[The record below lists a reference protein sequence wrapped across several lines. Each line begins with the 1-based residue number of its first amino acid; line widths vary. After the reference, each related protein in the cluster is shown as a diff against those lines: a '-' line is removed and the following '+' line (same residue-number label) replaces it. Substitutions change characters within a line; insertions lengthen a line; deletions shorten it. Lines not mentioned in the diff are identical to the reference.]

1 MASKGKW
8 LLALLS
14 VLFLQNMKA
23 QHTERQT
30 VRDTVQ
36 TKVSVAFG
44 MEDSRVR
51 PDHAANR
58 SQLSRL
64 DTLIHWFLTDS
75 LVTLRSIDIH
85 GYGSPDGPV
94 RYNERLASRR
104 ADSVKTFVSNIFA
117 NQQGLWPAQKVN
129 TTFTAED
136 WQGLE
141 TYVEQASLTE
151 LPHRE
156 QLLQLMRSSR
166 HPDMKER
173 LLRRFYPKDYR
184 YLVRQVMP
192 ALRRTDVTFDYFT
205 TRYVVPMTPLVV
217 ARPVVMDTTAV
228 DAVDSDSTYFVEEE
242 PLTVKDASRVGFL
255 MGVKTNLLYDAALI
269 PNLGVELYL
278 GRQWTVT
285 LDGFWTWIS
294 SDKRHRYWQGY
305 GGYVG
310 IRRYL
315 SKRSTL
321 NSQPSTLTGHHLG
334 VYGLGMTYDV
344 EWGGRGYQAARFGF
358 GGGIEYGYSAKLCR
372 RLNLDFSIG
381 LGFQDG
387 EYKEYLPMD
396 DHYVWQS
403 THKRHWWGPTKA
415 EVSLVWLLGK
425 GGAR

>member
-8 LLALLS
+8 LIALLS

-117 NQQGLWPAQKVN
+117 NQQGLWPAQKVS

-217 ARPVVMDTTAV
+217 ATPVVMDTTAV

-315 SKRSTL
+315 SKPSTP
-321 NSQPSTLTGHHLG
+321 NPKPSTLTGHHLG

>member
-8 LLALLS
+8 LIALLS

-75 LVTLRSIDIH
+75 FVTLRSIDIH

-117 NQQGLWPAQKVN
+117 NQQGLWPAQKVS

-217 ARPVVMDTTAV
+217 ATPVVMDTTAV

-315 SKRSTL
+315 SKPSTP
-321 NSQPSTLTGHHLG
+321 NPKPSTLTGHHLG